1 MYPHLSAALVD
12 WKVHAFGGL
21 LSEKGSLDESIVESD
36 FTMSNG
42 SYCIV

>member
-12 WKVHAFGGL
+12 WKVDAFGGL
-21 LSEKGSLDESIVESD
+21 SSEKGSLDESIAESD

-42 SYCIV
+42 SYFVV